1 MTLNPVDSE
10 GNPKYIK
17 NRDGRLIRYPY
28 HKPAEKDVC
37 HDCDEKLTQQ
47 EKLSLQADGTT
58 AGTYPKRPVCHN
70 CEGGRNVQMEKEG
83 Y

>member
-1 MTLNPVDSE
+1 M
-10 GNPKYIK
+10 PKYLTK
-17 NRDGRLIRYPY
+17 PDGSVIRSKF
-28 HKPAEKDVC
+28 HVPAEKDVC
-37 HDCDEKLTQQ
+37 YDCDEKLTSQ